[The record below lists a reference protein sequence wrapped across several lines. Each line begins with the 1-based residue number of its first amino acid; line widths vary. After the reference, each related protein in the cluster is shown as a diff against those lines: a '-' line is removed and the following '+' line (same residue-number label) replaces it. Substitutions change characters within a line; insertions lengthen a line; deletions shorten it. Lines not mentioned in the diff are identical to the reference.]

1 MAIVEMRDTKNLNN
15 QKKKK
20 KKRTAIRMKRK
31 IASSHFTGILVSL
44 SVFPLKFGE
53 ETLILF

>member
-1 MAIVEMRDTKNLNN
+1 MAIVEMRDIENLNN
-15 QKKKK
+15 QKKQ
-20 KKRTAIRMKRK
+20 TSIRMKKK
-31 IASSHFTGILVSL
+31 IASSHFTVILVSL